1 MVILIGGLAVVRSK
15 NGGGLR
21 EAIIQAVSPIRP
33 TSLPWIADRVL
44 FSGFLLEARHLSLL
58 SRPQTWAGL
67 LAGPFFCLSGGRI
80 ARRRTDKKFPSPA
93 LTFFAPL

>member
-44 FSGFLLEARHLSLL
+44 FSGFLLRGSSFEPSLQTPNL
-58 SRPQTWAGL
+58 GRP
-67 LAGPFFCLSGGRI
+67 R
-80 ARRRTDKKFPSPA
+80 
-93 LTFFAPL
+93 

>member
-1 MVILIGGLAVVRSK
+1 MVIFIGGLAVVRSK

-21 EAIIQAVSPIRP
+21 EAIIHAVSPIRP
-33 TSLPWIADRVL
+33 TSLPWIVDRVL

-67 LAGPFFCLSGGRI
+67 LAGPFFCLIGGQLAGRHADEKI
-80 ARRRTDKKFPSPA
+80 PPPA